1 VNALRVNEKMNEH
14 YLQLDEN
21 PSSPTFATVPKQI
34 IANAEPTATMTKT
47 REMQWLFLSC
57 SLLIVVSHADA
68 FSIRSLTKKGRY
80 VYHNLSSPP
89 QQKTPFFLTTESSL
103 SENRGLICNKKREER
118 NPLVTLW
125 IQALSGF
132 VAANYIR
139 RTIWPGWLLRLPV
152 EVWNLIHAI
161 SNMIFSGSIVTTTIL
176 EWNLTN
182 NDSTFFRKLLR
193 VETALVLPALTGSL
207 ISGVVLAFH
216 KYVQF
221 KFAPSHVQTALQLLA
236 IFGIWWGLV
245 DRRLQANIEEA
256 MVDSTFDYKMLRG
269 RRITNLVSCGF
280 LLAIYSI
287 KVLKPGLST

>member
-1 VNALRVNEKMNEH
+1 
-14 YLQLDEN
+14 
-21 PSSPTFATVPKQI
+21 
-34 IANAEPTATMTKT
+34 MTKT

-80 VYHNLSSPP
+80 VYQNLSSPP

-103 SENRGLICNKKREER
+103 SENRGLICNKKRKER
-118 NPLVTLW
+118 NPLVALW

-207 ISGVVLAFH
+207 ISGVVQAFH